1 MGMTEDG
8 FCQTVSIGNH
18 TFDLIGHSVN
28 GSDEKVNQD
37 SYGYYCDGDSLIVV
51 VADGLGSAPLS
62 QIGSEAVVIAAMEV
76 LSEPEPGNIWRH
88 IFETW
93 MAEIDG
99 PLEQYD
105 TTCKF
110 IRIRDD
116 KVIVGS
122 IGDGWLGMINSEG
135 YTELEN
141 NNLFTN
147 RTESICSQKLMDK
160 AYTAEYDLDQLYS
173 FGVSTDGFSEDF
185 DRVSR
190 SEFLRDV
197 CENMA
202 NDIQTT
208 YGDIKAILGNW
219 PVKSNKDDKTV
230 ILVRKVE

>member
-1 MGMTEDG
+1 MGMTDDG
-8 FCQTVSIGNH
+8 FCQTVSIGSH

-28 GSDEKVNQD
+28 GSEEKVNQD

-62 QIGSEAVVIAAMEV
+62 QIGSEAVVLAAIEV

-93 MAEIDG
+93 MSEIDG

-116 KVIVGS
+116 KVIIGS
-122 IGDGWLGMINSEG
+122 IGDGWLGMMNVEG
-135 YTELEN
+135 YSELEN
-141 NNLFTN
+141 NNVFTN

-185 DRVSR
+185 DRESR

-208 YGDIKAILGNW
+208 YGEIRAVLADW